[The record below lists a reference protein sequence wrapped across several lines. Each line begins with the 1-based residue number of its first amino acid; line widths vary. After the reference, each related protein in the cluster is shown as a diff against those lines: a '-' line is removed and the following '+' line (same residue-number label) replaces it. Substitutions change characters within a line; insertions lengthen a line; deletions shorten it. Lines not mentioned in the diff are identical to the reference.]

1 MHIVYLSNPRYV
13 LRAALRQRDQ
23 ALVQLHAEVGL
34 LRRALHLALPHA
46 LAAAAGPP
54 LSGGLPGH
62 TPAGFPPGPLAQP
75 PGAQLQ
81 TGSAAEAGRVG
92 PGKGIS
98 GTSPNLQ
105 IPRSSPVPPAACES
119 AAEEAA
125 PAQQQL
131 PGSVLSLPAALE
143 PSGPGCNPNPG
154 FSCPLRLHGTH
165 RPQHAEPTA
174 DHSSRMPS
182 RSAVMSA
189 PPAPESPSG
198 AILAGAENLNVVPE
212 VGALATSLPG
222 GLPSLAEV
230 LGAAQRLS
238 RAHALPA
245 ALPPGAPPLHE
256 HTRELTLPG
265 EPAALPPWASTLR
278 MPGDQLPRA
287 APSGELSAPPPA
299 APPSVPELLAA
310 VDEAAE
316 EAVQAAD
323 SQESSEVRQSPSAQQ
338 PALLLP
344 SPGTSLAGLSSAYEA
359 LVTTPLQA
367 PGLGAGY
374 ASPPWPGLRGTQ
386 AGCAPVA
393 SASTWA
399 LAAEACL
406 AASAGAAVTAS
417 QVPQGV
423 ESGFNRKTPGA
434 VAPDAAPESA

>member
-1 MHIVYLSNPRYV
+1 MFDTGCVR
-13 LRAALRQRDQ
+13 RAALRQRDQ

-34 LRRALHLALPHA
+34 LRRALQLALPHA

-54 LSGGLPGH
+54 PSGGLPGH
-62 TPAGFPPGPLAQP
+62 TPAGIPPGALAQP

-81 TGSAAEAGRVG
+81 MGCAAKAGRAG
-92 PGKGIS
+92 HGEGIADR
-98 GTSPNLQ
+98 SPNLQ
-105 IPRSSPVPPAACES
+105 SPSSSPILPAACEA
-119 AAEEAA
+119 AAEGAA

-131 PGSVLSLPAALE
+131 PGGVLSLPAAVGPTG
-143 PSGPGCNPNPG
+143 PSCNPNPAL
-154 FSCPLRLHGTH
+154 SRPLRLHVTQ
-165 RPQHAEPTA
+165 RPQHAEPA
-174 DHSSRMPS
+174 AGQSGRMPS
-182 RSAVMSA
+182 GEAVHTAPLAPGRRSAA
-189 PPAPESPSG
+189 T
-198 AILAGAENLNVVPE
+198 LAGAENLSMVPE

-238 RAHALPA
+238 RAHVLPA

-256 HTRELTLPG
+256 PTRELTLPG
-265 EPAALPPWASTLR
+265 EPAALPPWASTPR
-278 MPGDQLPRA
+278 MRASLPPRA
-287 APSGELSAPPPA
+287 APLGELSSPPPA
-299 APPSVPELLAA
+299 APPSVQELLAA
-310 VDEAAE
+310 VDGAAE

-323 SQESSEVRQSPSAQQ
+323 SQESSDVGRSPSAQQ

-359 LVTTPLQA
+359 LVTTPVQA

-374 ASPPWPGLRGTQ
+374 ASPQWPGLRGTQ

-417 QVPQGV
+417 QVPYGV
-423 ESGFNRKTPGA
+423 ESGFNP
-434 VAPDAAPESA
+434 

>member
-1 MHIVYLSNPRYV
+1 MFDIDCVH
-13 LRAALRQRDQ
+13 RAALRQRDQ

-46 LAAAAGPP
+46 LAGAAGPP
-54 LSGGLPGH
+54 PSGGLPGH
-62 TPAGFPPGPLAQP
+62 TPAGIP
-75 PGAQLQ
+75 PGALAQAPGGQ
-81 TGSAAEAGRVG
+81 PQVGHAAEAGRVG
-92 PGKGIS
+92 PREGVADLA
-98 GTSPNLQ
+98 PNLQ
-105 IPRSSPVPPAACES
+105 NLSSSPGLAAACEA

-125 PAQQQL
+125 PVQQQL
-131 PGSVLSLPAALE
+131 PGSVLSLPAAME
-143 PSGPGCNPNPG
+143 RSGRGCNPNPG
-154 FSCPLRLHGTH
+154 HSFPLRLHATQ
-165 RPQHAEPTA
+165 RPQHAEQTA
-174 DHSSRMPS
+174 GDRGRMPS
-182 RSAVMSA
+182 GEVSS
-189 PPAPESPSG
+189 PAPLALGMPSG
-198 AILAGAENLNVVPE
+198 AILAGAENLGMVPE
-212 VGALATSLPG
+212 MGALATSLPG

-238 RAHALPA
+238 CAHALPA

-256 HTRELTLPG
+256 PTRELTLGG

-278 MPGDQLPRA
+278 MPGDQPPR
-287 APSGELSAPPPA
+287 
-299 APPSVPELLAA
+299 APPSVREVLAA
-310 VDEAAE
+310 VDGAVE

-323 SQESSEVRQSPSAQQ
+323 SQESSDVGQSPGAQQ

-417 QVPQGV
+417 QVPHGV
-423 ESGFNRKTPGA
+423 GSGFNPANPGA
-434 VAPDAAPESA
+434 GAPDAAPDGAST